1 MSNAI
6 LSLIGLCKKAGR
18 QEVGE
23 EPVGAAARARH
34 RKKESGGFDY
44 PNPPLIVW
52 RVKRAAVRRFFPFAI
67 VRQCSVIILVYGAYL
82 STYL

>member
-1 MSNAI
+1 MPEQALKCVEYSHRETP
-6 LSLIGLCKKAGR
+6 GAGPTGR
-18 QEVGE
+18 RV
-23 EPVGAAARARH
+23 RH
-34 RKKESGGFDY
+34 REKESGGFDY
-44 PNPPLIVW
+44 SKPPLIVW